1 MQAMKRQRTFTV
13 AVLSLVLIGG
23 LWLLDRR
30 GRPDLQPVPPPRAAP
45 SSDARVGDRSAVR
58 SPSGATALSSPH
70 LKQAEAVVQPKPTA
84 GGQSG
89 DISASSNP
97 AQLGAVSQVLA
108 ELKRLYGPVG
118 SLKWEQ
124 AKALIAEREGATQ
137 ELVDRLAKLGPGGAR
152 AIASGYVEA
161 DSTRA
166 KLLLVRALGKL
177 NDAEA
182 AGMLQDML
190 GRDESF
196 SLRKEMVAA
205 LGQRRDGEAEQALT
219 GVLAQQ
225 DDAQLR
231 FASAQALSGRETA
244 LPALTE
250 RLRTDSSPDVRKE
263 LVRSIGLVRSAP
275 AMRALAEVARS
286 RTDITVR
293 QTAIQELGRSFGASA
308 LGVLDGLLNDPD
320 ELIRH
325 NAVKA
330 LARVKTDQA
339 FALLQQRATT
349 DSSVAVRE
357 AAAGAVAALRSQAG
371 ASSQG
376 QRR

>member
-1 MQAMKRQRTFTV
+1 
-13 AVLSLVLIGG
+13 
-23 LWLLDRR
+23 
-30 GRPDLQPVPPPRAAP
+30 
-45 SSDARVGDRSAVR
+45 
-58 SPSGATALSSPH
+58 
-70 LKQAEAVVQPKPTA
+70 
-84 GGQSG
+84 
-89 DISASSNP
+89 
-97 AQLGAVSQVLA
+97 
-108 ELKRLYGPVG
+108 
-118 SLKWEQ
+118 
-124 AKALIAEREGATQ
+124 
-137 ELVDRLAKLGPGGAR
+137 
-152 AIASGYVEA
+152 
-161 DSTRA
+161 
-166 KLLLVRALGKL
+166 
-177 NDAEA
+177 
-182 AGMLQDML
+182 
-190 GRDESF
+190 
-196 SLRKEMVAA
+196 

-219 GVLAQQ
+219 GILAQQ

-250 RLRTDSSPDVRKE
+250 RLRTDSSPKVRKE
-263 LVRSIGLVRSAP
+263 LVRSIGLIGSAP

-371 ASSQG
+371 ASGQG
-376 QRR
+376 HRR